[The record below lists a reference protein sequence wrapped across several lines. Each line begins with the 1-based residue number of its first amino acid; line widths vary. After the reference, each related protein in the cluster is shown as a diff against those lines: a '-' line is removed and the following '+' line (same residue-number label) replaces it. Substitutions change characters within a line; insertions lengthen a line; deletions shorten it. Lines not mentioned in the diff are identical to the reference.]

1 MSIIEQQKEL
11 EYYPDETLAQEMMQP
26 TGIAPSF
33 LVATEIK
40 RRNDMR
46 NAYQSQA
53 NPTPQTSVVEEQA
66 MELGGIPNV
75 DPNAMQQQMMQ
86 QPLPQQQMPQNAPM
100 PMREGGAI
108 RHQGGQTIDRYQ
120 SEGYIDP
127 RLIAMGW
134 TIDDGKLV
142 PIENEEWQGPFG
154 NTIAGSEGWL
164 LDTDL
169 YTGGEDNPY
178 AGRPLART
186 GWIAADLAK
195 LKLAKTG
202 FKAAKGAYKK
212 AGGFKGMTKGIRD
225 KYDEGIAGLRARL
238 GGTGPRATPQVPN
251 PANPGG
257 LPIQTVQPPTSLTGR
272 AADIALNNPA
282 TTAVLGGA
290 GVASILPD
298 AEIGTEVEATDIPLT
313 SEEKVELKSLMTQAA
328 YNADELFGEGGY
340 SAFKKLDERVRLDT
354 LRNAL
359 VAGKMPTE
367 APSFNTA
374 DASGGGIASS
384 RSQVMDE
391 LNAMLG
397 SGDQALRDQ
406 QGAALVQLGA
416 GIAAGDLAGGLSAA
430 GKEVSALKAARSGE
444 KIKAI
449 MALIEMQYK
458 EGLLSA
464 NRAKSII
471 DQITLLQENSMG
483 DPNATAKIDQLYN
496 QLSGLGSG
504 ANNMGIQTASSYFK
518 G

>member
-11 EYYPDETLAQEMMQP
+11 EYYPDDVLAQEMMQP

-46 NAYQSQA
+46 NAYQSQM
-53 NPTPQTSVVEEQA
+53 NPQPQTSVVEEEA

-86 QPLPQQQMPQNAPM
+86 QPMPQQQMPQQMPQGAPM
-100 PMREGGAI
+100 QMKEGGAI
-108 RHQGGQTIDRYQ
+108 RYQ
-120 SEGYIDP
+120 SGQYIDP
-127 RLIAMGW
+127 NLIAMGL
-134 TIDDGKLV
+134 TLDDEGKIV
-142 PIENEEWQGPFG
+142 PIDESGTGPLG
-154 NTIAGSEGWL
+154 GIGSGGWA
-164 LDTDL
+164 LDTDV

-178 AGRPLART
+178 YDRPWART
-186 GWIAADLAK
+186 GNIALDLAK
-195 LKLAKTG
+195 FKIAQRGGKALKEG
-202 FKAAKGAYKK
+202 FKKR
-212 AGGFKGMTKGIRD
+212 GGFKGMTQGIRD
-225 KYDEGIAGLRARL
+225 KYNEGIAGLRARL
-238 GGTGPRATPQVPN
+238 GGTRTATNVPN

-257 LPIQTVQPPTSLTGR
+257 VPIVTSPTSITGR
-272 AADIALNNPA
+272 ATDIALNNPV
-282 TTAVLGGA
+282 TTAVLGGGA
-290 GVASILPD
+290 VASVLPD
-298 AEIGTEVEATDIPLT
+298 AEIGTEVEATDVPLT

-340 SAFKKLDERVRLDT
+340 DAFKKVDPRIRLDT
-354 LRNAL
+354 LRDAL

-367 APSFNTA
+367 APSFNAA
-374 DASGGGIASS
+374 DTSGGGIASS
-384 RSQVMDE
+384 RSQLMDE
-391 LNAMLG
+391 LNSMLG
-397 SGDQALRDQ
+397 GGDQALRDQ

-458 EGLLSA
+458 QGLLSA
-464 NRAKSII
+464 NKAKSII

-483 DPNATAKIDQLYN
+483 DPNAKAKIDQLYN
-496 QLSGLGSG
+496 ELSGASNTGL
-504 ANNMGIQTASSYFK
+504 QTAANFL